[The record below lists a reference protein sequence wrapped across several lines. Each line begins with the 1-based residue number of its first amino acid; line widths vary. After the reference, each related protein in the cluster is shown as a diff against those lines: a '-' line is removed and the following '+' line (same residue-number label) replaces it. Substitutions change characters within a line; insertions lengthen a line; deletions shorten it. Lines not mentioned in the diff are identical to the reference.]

1 MQGECV
7 CGGGTPTNMYIGR
20 QFHTGQMH
28 DVVSI
33 LCECR
38 WTTSRALESNMKL
51 TLNGQVC
58 GWVPYTATSTSHPPN
73 IIHTIDAHKLSPL
86 FCSHVTV

>member
-1 MQGECV
+1 MNVCV
-7 CGGGTPTNMYIGR
+7 CVEVGHPQIRTLHGR
-20 QFHTGQMH
+20 QFHTGQMY
-28 DVVSI
+28 VVSI
-33 LCECR
+33 LREC
-38 WTTSRALESNMKL
+38 WTTSRALEPSMKL

-58 GWVPYTATSTSHPPN
+58 GWVPYPSTDTSHPPN

>member
-28 DVVSI
+28 GKHPKMSNAK
-33 LCECR
+33 
-38 WTTSRALESNMKL
+38 TSNRVLIRTVPGES
-51 TLNGQVC
+51 T
-58 GWVPYTATSTSHPPN
+58 
-73 IIHTIDAHKLSPL
+73 
-86 FCSHVTV
+86 